1 VKTRTTL
8 DRTGSNGSS
17 RRMSVVVQRLHDG
30 TTRVWSHS
38 GGGWPWL
45 LLLLLLCLTTTTAV
59 GAVAAFVAPSRCA
72 AAAPSHSSSSTII
85 TTTTT
90 TTTTAGSFMFAVPR
104 IFRVEHL
111 SFRRRQ
117 RFGDNWKS
125 KGRIR
130 NVVPPQP
137 YVSTVL
143 SLSQWK
149 SSMYDE
155 HHHRPM
161 RQQQQPLSL
170 NTVTVEARDD
180 NNSDWRREW
189 GVFDY
194 YTTQQQQPVV
204 VTTTAQ
210 QREGNHDYYN
220 GRTRTTATTTTTLEC
235 PETIRAVVQ
244 ASAAAICA
252 ALCHHYEPEQ
262 AQPHPKGKMA
272 KQTKS
277 TSSHHHH
284 QLPPSSLLPRG
295 YINSGRIGIEVD
307 FGGGHD
313 DGNQESS
320 RTRTTTGRRT
330 SSHNE
335 AATVRY
341 AALLLAARLAQDIAW
356 QPYESTTSTTTLE
369 TPLSPPLPPP
379 RLRPIA
385 VYFNTV
391 QQALAASQQLLQLKR
406 VEWHRH
412 TMDATTTSTT
422 KTRRRTTTTSRRP
435 ATVYDSILIRCLCQG
450 DSIPNEMLRYY
461 AHEEM
466 ENISNST
473 IPSDSFIGTND
484 KGTSRSYRAKK
495 SAARV
500 DPTAGLLLIV
510 QPTDYNTDFEPQPGP
525 VLSAAQALQQL
536 AMRASLEQLGMVLLS
551 PRFVNYPA
559 TDCSNC
565 LVVSSHGTGWDER
578 RRRRPL
584 SPLSPLES
592 GKTKFAQSSSFAGL
606 EPPRGATPWIL
617 RDFGP
622 PIFTWVAQTLP
633 LESRSTAF
641 TSLRQRRS
649 LETSLRFEDDTKAT
663 HLVLWQSILHPDAAW
678 HLFAVSAPKVESR
691 SRSSGSSGVRVRYIA
706 STKSATGRPTRD
718 ILRRLYLDHL
728 LCCTT

>member
-1 VKTRTTL
+1 M
-8 DRTGSNGSS
+8 DRTVSNGSS
-17 RRMSVVVQRLHDG
+17 RRMSVVVQRLHYG
-30 TTRVWSHS
+30 TTRIWSHS
-38 GGGWPWL
+38 GGGWLCL

-59 GAVAAFVAPSRCA
+59 GAVVAAFFAPSRF
-72 AAAPSHSSSSTII
+72 AAAPSHSSSSTI
-85 TTTTT
+85 T
-90 TTTTAGSFMFAVPR
+90 TTTTAGSIMFAVPR

-117 RFGDNWKS
+117 RFSDNWKS

-137 YVSTVL
+137 YDSTVL

-149 SSMYDE
+149 SSLYDE
-155 HHHRPM
+155 HDRSM
-161 RQQQQPLSL
+161 RQQQRPLSL

-194 YTTQQQQPVV
+194 YTTQQQPAV
-204 VTTTAQ
+204 VTTMAQ
-210 QREGNHDYYN
+210 QREGNHDYNY
-220 GRTRTTATTTTTLEC
+220 GRTRTTATTTTTTLEC

-262 AQPHPKGKMA
+262 AQAHPKGQMA
-272 KQTKS
+272 QPTKS
-277 TSSHHHH
+277 TSRHHHHHHH
-284 QLPPSSLLPRG
+284 QLPPSSFLPRD

-313 DGNQESS
+313 DDGDQESS
-320 RTRTTTGRRT
+320 RTAGRRT

-406 VEWHRH
+406 IEWHRH
-412 TMDATTTSTT
+412 TMDAAITS
-422 KTRRRTTTTSRRP
+422 TTTTSRRP

-473 IPSDSFIGTND
+473 IPSNSSIGTKD
-484 KGTSRSYRAKK
+484 KSTSRLYRAKK

-578 RRRRPL
+578 RRPL

-592 GKTKFAQSSSFAGL
+592 GKQKFAQSSSFAGL

-622 PIFTWVAQTLP
+622 PIFTWVAHTLP
-633 LESRSTAF
+633 LESRSTTF

-649 LETSLRFEDDTKAT
+649 LETSLRCEDDSKAT

-691 SRSSGSSGVRVRYIA
+691 SRSSCSSGVRVRYIA